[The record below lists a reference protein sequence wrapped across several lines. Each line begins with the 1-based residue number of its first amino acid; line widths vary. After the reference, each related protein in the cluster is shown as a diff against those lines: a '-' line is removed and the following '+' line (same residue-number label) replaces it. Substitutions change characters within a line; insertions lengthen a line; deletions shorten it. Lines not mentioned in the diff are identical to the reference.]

1 MLKRYS
7 LGGGHHVARTIVIV
21 AFPCSRG
28 NAPKETRGV
37 GLLRRASA
45 SVVQGSGIGGLVRR
59 KFARRPVTIAAPN
72 PMTRTH
78 GRIARE
84 LCVEASLA
92 GRMIGPTGLMSF
104 SLKEL
109 LRPLRN
115 ALPAAEGSR
124 SGHALLSCDVNG
136 FGRVEPS
143 YLSVTY
149 R

>member
-1 MLKRYS
+1 FPLEANTPAELGPLNPMLKRYS

-28 NAPKETRGV
+28 TAPKETRGV

-109 LRPLRN
+109 WRPLRN
-115 ALPAAEGSR
+115 A
-124 SGHALLSCDVNG
+124 
-136 FGRVEPS
+136 
-143 YLSVTY
+143 
-149 R
+149 